1 LQLICLFLGEAI
13 AQLQIPTLKEE
24 INLLL
29 RERVLLFCCI
39 RHSELSNQ
47 SKSSSEPIGNHSTTE
62 QTFNYKSNSN
72 QAFQHQVSQTTAL
85 RPYLPGGRS

>member
-1 LQLICLFLGEAI
+1 LQLVCLFLGEAI
-13 AQLQIPTLKEE
+13 AQLQIPILKEE

-39 RHSELSNQ
+39 RHGKLSNQ
-47 SKSSSEPIGNHSTTE
+47 YKTSSQPIANQISTE

-72 QAFQHQVSQTTAL
+72 QAF
-85 RPYLPGGRS
+85 